1 MFKFKTGRRKD
12 FKTEE
17 AFLKDVYQKNL
28 SAIPPGT
35 TENMFINQVQAHK
48 VAYETN
54 ITGALNKLANKS
66 QYTPYT
72 ERAGDNVMSALQ
84 RHGML
89 KKFKTMIRD
98 REGKFRAYDHN
109 KLVWNSDQG
118 VYIYDNRIVIDI
130 RESPER
136 IILRTI

>member
-1 MFKFKTGRRKD
+1 MFKFKKGRRKD

-17 AFLKDVYQKNL
+17 AFLGDVYQKNI
-28 SAIPPGT
+28 SAIPSGT
-35 TENMFINQVQAHK
+35 TQNMFINQVRAHK
-48 VAYETN
+48 IVYKTN
-54 ITGALNKLANKS
+54 IAGALNKLANKS
-66 QYTPYT
+66 QYTPYV
-72 ERAGDNVMSALQ
+72 ERANDNVMSVLQ
-84 RHGML
+84 KHGMF

-98 REGKFRAYDHN
+98 REGKFRAYDRN

-118 VYIYDNRIVIDI
+118 VYIYDNKIVIDI